1 MRRALVLT
9 TVLTAAAALAGTAAA
24 QSAAPS
30 TPVNGAGLRYLS
42 WPGKPPV
49 GARLTPAPAPVP
61 VPVSRTLPLA
71 RLAPPPSAAPAPAPA
86 PIPDAPTRAAS
97 VETPRRG
104 LTPAT
109 AWTGQSPL
117 TNPSPQNGAQPGVQ
131 AGPQAYPTAMTP
143 PAPASATAPVMTPVA
158 AEPAPYHPAPDQV
171 AARQPAPTPL
181 PAPEAAAPASQPP
194 APQPAYAQAS
204 QAEAAPVQAQQAE
217 APQPQAADPM
227 APRRDAPIYRLMRP
241 QTGVALDGA
250 AVAGAQQAAQL
261 APGEQT
267 ARYYS
272 VHRQA
277 GRHPDAIPAPQPT
290 YLDALPVQMTQT
302 PQSTDLAQPDGPP
315 ALIRNANG
323 ALRAVP
329 QTQADDLP

>member
-9 TVLTAAAALAGTAAA
+9 TVLTAASVLAGGAVA
-24 QSAAPS
+24 QSAP
-30 TPVNGAGLRYLS
+30 TNGAGLRYLS

-49 GARLTPAPAPVP
+49 GARPAPAPAPTHTPASPEAAPTVIAA
-61 VPVSRTLPLA
+61 SRTLPLA
-71 RLAPPPSAAPAPAPA
+71 RLAPPPADTPPAPSP
-86 PIPDAPTRAAS
+86 S
-97 VETPRRG
+97 PRRG
-104 LTPAT
+104 LTPASD
-109 AWTGQSPL
+109 W
-117 TNPSPQNGAQPGVQ
+117 TNPQ
-131 AGPQAYPTAMTP
+131 AARNVPQAYPTFAPVRSAEAPVQPSTSTAVEA
-143 PAPASATAPVMTPVA
+143 PAPG
-158 AEPAPYHPAPDQV
+158 PY
-171 AARQPAPTPL
+171 QPAPQQV
-181 PAPEAAAPASQPP
+181 AASQPP
-194 APQPAYAQAS
+194 APQPAPAAM
-204 QAEAAPVQAQQAE
+204 AEAQPAPPPVAQPPVVQAA
-217 APQPQAADPM
+217 APQPAPAETPAVQPTPDQAPTAQAGQQAAADPM

-261 APGEQT
+261 PPGEQT

-277 GRHPDAIPAPQPT
+277 GRHPDTIVTPQPT

-302 PQSTDLAQPDGPP
+302 PKSDDLAQPDGPP

-323 ALRAVP
+323 SLRAVP

>member
-30 TPVNGAGLRYLS
+30 APVNGAGLRYLS

-49 GARLTPAPAPVP
+49 GARPTSAPATAP

-71 RLAPPPSAAPAPAPA
+71 RLAPPPSATSAPA
-86 PIPDAPTRAAS
+86 PIPDAPSHAAS

-117 TNPSPQNGAQPGVQ
+117 THPSPQTGAP
-131 AGPQAYPTAMTP
+131 AAPSAYPTAMTP
-143 PAPASATAPVMTPVA
+143 PASAPSPVMTPVA
-158 AEPAPYHPAPDQV
+158 EEPAPYQPAPDQV

-181 PAPEAAAPASQPP
+181 PAPEPAAPAPQTPAAQPP
-194 APQPAYAQAS
+194 APQPAYAQS
-204 QAEAAPVQAQQAE
+204 SSAEAASVQAQQAE

-241 QTGVALDGA
+241 QTGVAVDGA
-250 AVAGAQQAAQL
+250 AVAGPQQAAQL

>member
-9 TVLTAAAALAGTAAA
+9 TVLTAASVLAGGAVA
-24 QSAAPS
+24 QSAP
-30 TPVNGAGLRYLS
+30 TNGAGLRYLS

-49 GARLTPAPAPVP
+49 GARLAPAPAPTHTPASPEAAPTVIAA
-61 VPVSRTLPLA
+61 SRTLPLA
-71 RLAPPPSAAPAPAPA
+71 RLAPPPADTPPAPSP
-86 PIPDAPTRAAS
+86 S
-97 VETPRRG
+97 PRRG
-104 LTPAT
+104 LTPASD
-109 AWTGQSPL
+109 W
-117 TNPSPQNGAQPGVQ
+117 TNPQ
-131 AGPQAYPTAMTP
+131 AARNVPQAYPTFAPVRSAEAPVQPSTSTAAEA
-143 PAPASATAPVMTPVA
+143 PAPV
-158 AEPAPYHPAPDQV
+158 PY
-171 AARQPAPTPL
+171 QPAPQQV
-181 PAPEAAAPASQPP
+181 AASQPP
-194 APQPAYAQAS
+194 APQPAPAAM
-204 QAEAAPVQAQQAE
+204 AEAQPAPPPVAQPPVVQAA
-217 APQPQAADPM
+217 APQPAPAETPAVQPTPDQAPAAQVAGQAATDPM

-277 GRHPDAIPAPQPT
+277 GRHPDTIVTPQPT

-302 PQSTDLAQPDGPP
+302 PKSDDLAQPAGPP

-323 ALRAVP
+323 SLRAVP